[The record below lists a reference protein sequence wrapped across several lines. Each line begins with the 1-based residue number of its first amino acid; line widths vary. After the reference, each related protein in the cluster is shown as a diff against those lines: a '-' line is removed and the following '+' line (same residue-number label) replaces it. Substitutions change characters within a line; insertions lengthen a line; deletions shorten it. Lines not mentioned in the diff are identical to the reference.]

1 MKEPSFGPECPAFAG
16 AANSLPGA
24 PKVVDAFGGRSLHA
38 GNRAEAPIGFFLRKP
53 WLLFPL
59 PCARKRAD
67 SVTIA
72 EVRTGVDAPCQSHG
86 AR

>member
-1 MKEPSFGPECPAFAG
+1 MKEPSSGPERPAFAS
-16 AANSLPGA
+16 APNSLPGA
-24 PKVVDAFGGRSLHA
+24 PKAADAFGGRSLHA
-38 GNRAEAPIGFFLRKP
+38 GNRGEAPIGLFLRKP

-59 PCARKRAD
+59 PCVRKRAD